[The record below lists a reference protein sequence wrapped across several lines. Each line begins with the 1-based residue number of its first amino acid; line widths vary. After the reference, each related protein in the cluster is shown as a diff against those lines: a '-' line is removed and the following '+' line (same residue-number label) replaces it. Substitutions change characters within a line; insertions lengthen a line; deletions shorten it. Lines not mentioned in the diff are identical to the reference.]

1 VLFDACYVSNTDD
14 ELLLRSPDYRSK
26 IVMALAQA
34 IEADV
39 AARARRS

>member
-1 VLFDACYVSNTDD
+1 VLFEAGYVSNTDD

-39 AARARRS
+39 AARVRRS